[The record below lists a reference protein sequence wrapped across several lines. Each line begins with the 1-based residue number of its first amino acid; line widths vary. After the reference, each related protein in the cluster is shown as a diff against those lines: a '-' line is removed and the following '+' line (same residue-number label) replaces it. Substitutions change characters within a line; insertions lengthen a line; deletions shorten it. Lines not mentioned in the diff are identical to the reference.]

1 MTVDCESVEEAA
13 VARLLETVFATY
25 GYDLRAYAPASIR
38 RRVLAA
44 LAKSGLRSIDDLERR
59 IVSEPSF
66 AAGMIE
72 DLTVNVSEMFRDP
85 AFFRAVRERLVPL
98 LHTYPRLNIWSS
110 GCATGEEAYSMA
122 ILLAEEGLY
131 ERCQIYA
138 TDLSARVIQHAKE
151 GIYPASAIARFAENY
166 QRAGGRSLLSSY
178 FTEAYDHVA
187 MRDSLR
193 RNIVFF
199 QHDLVGDQ
207 VFAEMHIV
215 LCRHVFIY
223 FNRELQ
229 GRIATKLAQ
238 SLRSGGF
245 LGLGPND
252 WLPPRV
258 RDQFSAVSPPQRI
271 YQFHAALDLGLALR
285 EGPHER

>member
-1 MTVDCESVEEAA
+1 VTIERDPVDEGAIP
-13 VARLLETVFATY
+13 RLLETVFATY

-38 RRVLAA
+38 RRILAA
-44 LAKSGLRSIDDLERR
+44 LAKTGLRSIEDLERK
-59 IVSEPSF
+59 IVSDRSF
-66 AAGMIE
+66 AAVVIE

-98 LHTYPRLNIWSS
+98 LRTYPRLNIWSS

-151 GIYPASAIARFAENY
+151 GIYPASAIPRFAANY
-166 QRAGGRSLLSSY
+166 QLAGGSSLLSSY
-178 FTEAYDHVA
+178 FTEAYDRVA

-207 VFAEMHIV
+207 VFGEMQVV

-229 GRIATKLAQ
+229 GRIASKLAQ

-245 LGLGPND
+245 LGLGPHD
-252 WLPPRV
+252 WLPAGV
-258 RDQFSAVSPPQRI
+258 CDQFSAVAPHERI
-271 YQFHAALDLGLALR
+271 YQFQPASAPGRAWTEDR
-285 EGPHER
+285 HER